1 MLAAEK
7 ATTLAPMIPTRS
19 KRKGGPTMAN
29 STAVVPLSQ
38 ENCFGLRMALMAQP
52 NLIQVALVI
61 DDMPKAFITVSPEDK
76 GLYA

>member
-1 MLAAEK
+1 
-7 ATTLAPMIPTRS
+7 
-19 KRKGGPTMAN
+19 MAN